1 MRFMKL
7 ASLLVP
13 TLGVALLVAGC
24 SKSND
29 LSGQWRLTQ
38 GVSQMDL
45 TFAGGQYSGT
55 MVTVPD
61 TTVKGTY
68 KIEGDVLIMEP
79 PTLSGPSGTVTPPG
93 GTMRV
98 KMVPQGPDKYELQ
111 AEGDKRF
118 YLTRLGGS

>member
-1 MRFMKL
+1 MKYVPL
-7 ASLLVP
+7 LMPAVASMLL
-13 TLGVALLVAGC
+13 LAGC

-38 GVSQMDL
+38 GVSEMDL
-45 TFAGGQYSGT
+45 TFTGGQYSGT
-55 MVTVPD
+55 MVTIPGA
-61 TTVKGTY
+61 TVKGTY

-79 PTLSGPSGTVTPPG
+79 PTISGPQGTVTPQG

-118 YLTRLGGS
+118 YLTRLSGS